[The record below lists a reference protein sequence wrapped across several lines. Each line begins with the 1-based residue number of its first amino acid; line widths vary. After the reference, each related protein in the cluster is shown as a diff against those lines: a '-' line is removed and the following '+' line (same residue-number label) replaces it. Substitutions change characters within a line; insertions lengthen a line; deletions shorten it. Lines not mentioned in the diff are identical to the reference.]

1 MNAEPLL
8 NKIASAISE
17 HKIETVMIG
26 NAAAALQGAPVTTM
40 DFDFLIRMTKINIE
54 KIKCIAHSL
63 DATLVVVKEND
74 VIRLINE
81 DEGII
86 IDFINE
92 NYPPGIKSFASLR
105 SRAESLKLGDSTL
118 MIASLEDLLKNK
130 EKLGRPKDMAVIDLL
145 RDTLNEQNRI
155 KE

>member
-8 NKIASAISE
+8 NKIANAISE

-40 DFDFLIRMTKINIE
+40 DFDFLIRMTKVNIA
-54 KIKCIAHSL
+54 KIKSVANSL
-63 DATLVVVKEND
+63 NAVQTVVKEND
-74 VIRLINE
+74 VIRLTNE
-81 DEGII
+81 EEGII

-92 NYPPGIKSFASLR
+92 HYPPGIKSFASLR
-105 SRAESLKLGDSTL
+105 SRADNLKLGNATL
-118 MIASLEDLLKNK
+118 LIASLKDLIKNK
-130 EKLGRPKDMAVIDLL
+130 EKMKRAKDIAVLDLL
-145 RDTLNEQNRI
+145 RDTLNEQNSI